1 MSEGLA
7 AGSVGCEFECWTPS
21 IRGRYP
27 ALIWRVAPD
36 SALLSES
43 SDGREPGSQPETGG
57 SVIRPLLMSQTS
69 DHGRSSVRPISLTQT
84 SALIRVTV
92 CGCPCHRRLILYV
105 TGISYSR
112 AGVT

>member
-7 AGSVGCEFECWTPS
+7 AGSVGCEFECWIPS

-27 ALIWRVAPD
+27 ALIWRVVT
-36 SALLSES
+36 LLSES
-43 SDGREPGSQPETGG
+43 SDGREPGSQPRVRQLSDPSTAHE
-57 SVIRPLLMSQTS
+57 S
-69 DHGRSSVRPISLTQT
+69 DHHRSCVRPNPLTQT
-84 SALIRVTV
+84 FTLIRVTV
-92 CGCPCHRRLILYV
+92 CGCLCHRRLILDV